1 MAAPEDRSCSCGGS
15 GYVVE
20 QVLGKAAHARRCA
33 CQQACPRCNETGYTL
48 VPSGAT
54 TVAQVCSCRHL
65 DERIAVFNQIGIP
78 AAIAKASFENFKSWS
93 QDHQRAKVVAEDF
106 ARKFRKSDPT
116 KGFLLYGR
124 PGAGKTHLLV
134 AALRYLALEKGVPG
148 RYVEFMLLLSDI
160 RAGFGANQSHMQV
173 LGPLLYVP
181 VLAIDELGKERGTEW
196 ERSMLDE
203 LISRRFNSGLATLF
217 ATNYFLEDRESPVKE
232 TPGMRNTRSPDFARD
247 AEAMTLPRRVGDRI
261 YSRLNEMC
269 TFVKLDPGHDQ
280 RKDGAGAGGFWKA
293 LSRYFRTPRTS
304 FAPGPGSDHET

>member
-1 MAAPEDRSCSCGGS
+1 MAAPPESPSPCACGGS

-20 QVLGKAAHARRCA
+20 QVLGQAARARRCA

-48 VPSGAT
+48 VPAGPSQI
-54 TVAQVCSCRHL
+54 AQVCSCRHL
-65 DERIAVFNQIGIP
+65 DERIGLFNEIGIP
-78 AAIAKASFENFKSWS
+78 AAVAKASFDNFKCWS
-93 QDHQRAKVVAEDF
+93 PDHQRAKVVAEDF
-106 ARKFRKSDPT
+106 ARKFRKDAPT

-134 AALRYLALEKGVPG
+134 AALRYLALEKGLSG

-160 RAGFGANQSHMQV
+160 KAGYSENRGHMDV
-173 LGPLLYVP
+173 LRGLITVP

-217 ATNYFLEDRESPVKE
+217 ATNYFLDERESPVRE
-232 TPGMRNTRSPDFARD
+232 TPGMRNTRAPDFARD
-247 AEAMTLPRRVGDRI
+247 AESMTLPRRVGDRI

-269 TFVKLDPGHDQ
+269 TFVKLDPGHDL
-280 RKDGAGAGGFWKA
+280 RKDGAGAGGFWK
-293 LSRYFRTPRTS
+293 
-304 FAPGPGSDHET
+304 G